1 MSGVAQGLGA
11 PAQGLG
17 AHALLMKGVVK
28 DYERSHLGRV
38 TLTRGLDGLDLEVRA
53 GEIFGLL
60 GLNGNGKTTA
70 MKTALGLLRANSGAV
85 EVFGN
90 APGSERSLRDVGYL
104 PELPYF
110 YPSMTPREA
119 LAFYGALSG
128 LRPDEVA
135 ARTGPLLARVGLA
148 EAADRAAREFSK
160 GMLQRLGLAQAVLHK
175 PRLLLLDEP
184 VSGLDPLAVHDV
196 RRLLRE
202 LNEEGVTMLL
212 ASHSISDVERLCH
225 RVGIVVRGR
234 MARLV
239 EQREWAAEPGHLEQI
254 FVETVRPAAGSRP

>member
-1 MSGVAQGLGA
+1 MTASPPSGA
-11 PAQGLG
+11 PA
-17 AHALLMKGVVK
+17 LLLKGVVK

-38 TLTRGLDGLDLEVRA
+38 TRTRGLDGLDLEVRR

-60 GLNGNGKTTA
+60 GLNGNGKTTS

-85 EVFGN
+85 SVFGRP
-90 APGSERSLRDVGYL
+90 PGSRESLHDVGYL

-119 LAFYGALSG
+119 LRFYGALSG
-128 LRPDEVA
+128 LAPEEVA
-135 ARTGPLLARVGLA
+135 ARSGPLLERVGLA
-148 EAADRAAREFSK
+148 HAADRPAKEFSK
-160 GMLQRLGLAQAVLHK
+160 GMLQRLGLAQAVLHR

-196 RRLLRE
+196 RGLLRS

-225 RVGIVVRGR
+225 RVGIVVKGR

-239 EQREWAAEPGHLEQI
+239 EQAEWAAEQGLLEKI
-254 FVETVRPAAGSRP
+254 FVETVRPSAEARP

>member
-1 MSGVAQGLGA
+1 MTA
-11 PAQGLG
+11 PA
-17 AHALLMKGVVK
+17 LLLKGVVK

-38 TLTRGLDGLDLEVRA
+38 TRTRGLDGLDLEVRA

-60 GLNGNGKTTA
+60 GLNGNGKTTS
-70 MKTALGLLRANSGAV
+70 MKTALGLLRATSGTV
-85 EVFGN
+85 EVFGR
-90 APGSERSLRDVGYL
+90 APGSEASLRDVGYL

-119 LAFYGALSG
+119 LRFYGTLSG
-128 LRPDEVA
+128 LTSADVA
-135 ARTGPLLARVGLA
+135 DRTGPLLERVGLSQ
-148 EAADRAAREFSK
+148 AADRPAKEFSK

-196 RRLLRE
+196 RQLLRS

-225 RVGIVVRGR
+225 RVGIVVKGK

-239 EQREWAAEPGHLEQI
+239 EQREWAGEPGHLEKI
-254 FVETVRPAAGSRP
+254 FVETVRP

>member
-1 MSGVAQGLGA
+1 VTA
-11 PAQGLG
+11 PA
-17 AHALLMKGVVK
+17 LLFKGVVK

-38 TLTRGLDGLDLEVRA
+38 TRTRGLDGLDLEVRS

-60 GLNGNGKTTA
+60 GLNGNGKTTT
-70 MKTALGLLRANSGAV
+70 MKTALGLLRAGAGAA
-85 EVFGN
+85 EVFGR
-90 APGSERSLRDVGYL
+90 APGSEDSLRDVGYL

-128 LRPDEVA
+128 LSREEVA
-135 ARTGPLLARVGLA
+135 ERSGPLLARVGLSA
-148 EAADRAAREFSK
+148 TADRPAKEFSK

-225 RVGIVVRGR
+225 RVGIVVKGR

-239 EQREWAAEPGHLEQI
+239 EQKEWATNPGHLETI
-254 FVETVRPAAGSRP
+254 FVETVRPSAEGRA

>member
-1 MSGVAQGLGA
+1 MTA
-11 PAQGLG
+11 PA
-17 AHALLMKGVVK
+17 LLLKGVVK

-38 TLTRGLDGLDLEVRA
+38 TRTRGLDGLDLEVRT

-60 GLNGNGKTTA
+60 GLNGNGKTTS
-70 MKTALGLLRANSGAV
+70 MKTALGLLRATSGSV
-85 EVFGN
+85 EVFGR
-90 APGSERSLRDVGYL
+90 APGSEDSLRDVGYL

-119 LAFYGALSG
+119 LRFYGTLSG
-128 LRPDEVA
+128 LGAQDVA
-135 ARTGPLLARVGLA
+135 DRTGPLLERVGLTQ
-148 EAADRAAREFSK
+148 AADRPAKEFSK

-196 RRLLRE
+196 RQLLRS
-202 LNEEGVTMLL
+202 LNDEGVTMLL

-225 RVGIVVRGR
+225 RVGIVVKGK

-239 EQREWAAEPGHLEQI
+239 DQKEWAGEPGHLEKI
-254 FVETVRPAAGSRP
+254 FVDTVRPRP

>member
-1 MSGVAQGLGA
+1 MTA
-11 PAQGLG
+11 PA
-17 AHALLMKGVVK
+17 LLLKGVVK

-38 TLTRGLDGLDLEVRA
+38 TRTRGLDGLDLEVRT

-60 GLNGNGKTTA
+60 GLNGNGKTTS
-70 MKTALGLLRANSGAV
+70 MKTALGLLRATAGTV
-85 EVFGN
+85 EVFGQT
-90 APGSERSLRDVGYL
+90 PGVGASLHDVGYL

-119 LAFYGALSG
+119 LRFYGTLSG
-128 LRPDEVA
+128 LSPADVA
-135 ARTGPLLARVGLA
+135 ERTGPLLERVGLTD
-148 EAADRAAREFSK
+148 AADRPAKEFSK

-196 RRLLRE
+196 RQLLRS

-212 ASHSISDVERLCH
+212 ASHSISDVERICH
-225 RVGIVVRGR
+225 RVGIVVKGK

-239 EQREWAAEPGHLEQI
+239 EQKEWASEPGHLEKI
-254 FVETVRPAAGSRP
+254 FVDTVRPGGRP

>member
-1 MSGVAQGLGA
+1 MTA
-11 PAQGLG
+11 PA
-17 AHALLMKGVVK
+17 LLLKGVVK

-38 TLTRGLDGLDLEVRA
+38 TLTRGLDGLDLEVRS

-60 GLNGNGKTTA
+60 GLNGNGKTTS
-70 MKTALGLLRANSGAV
+70 MKTALGLLRATSGTV
-85 EVFGN
+85 EVFGR
-90 APGSERSLRDVGYL
+90 APGSPDSLRDVGYL

-119 LAFYGALSG
+119 LRFYGTLSG
-128 LRPDEVA
+128 LSGAEVA
-135 ARTGPLLARVGLA
+135 DRTGPLLERVGLA
-148 EAADRAAREFSK
+148 DAADRPAKEFSK

-196 RRLLRE
+196 RQLLRS

-225 RVGIVVRGR
+225 RVGIVVKGK

-239 EQREWAAEPGHLEQI
+239 EQKEWVAEPGHLEKI
-254 FVETVRPAAGSRP
+254 FVDTVRPASGARR

>member
-1 MSGVAQGLGA
+1 MSAPAPRGGA
-11 PAQGLG
+11 PAPGRV
-17 AHALLMKGVVK
+17 APALLFKGVVK

-38 TLTRGLDGLDLEVRA
+38 TRTRGLDGLDLEVRG

-70 MKTALGLLRANSGAV
+70 MKTALGLLRATAGAV
-85 EVFGN
+85 EVFGR
-90 APGSERSLRDVGYL
+90 APGTADSLRDVGFL

-128 LRPDEVA
+128 LPAAEVA
-135 ARTGPLLARVGLA
+135 ARTGPLLERVGLA
-148 EAADRAAREFSK
+148 AAADRAAKEFSK
-160 GMLQRLGLAQAVLHK
+160 GMLQRLGLAQAVLHR

-196 RRLLRE
+196 RLLLRQ
-202 LNEEGVTMLL
+202 LNQEGVTMLL

-225 RVGIVVRGR
+225 RVGILVRGR
-234 MARLV
+234 LARLV
-239 EQREWAAEPGHLEQI
+239 EQRDWQAEPGRLEAI
-254 FVETVRPAAGSRP
+254 FVETVRPQAAGSA

>member
-1 MSGVAQGLGA
+1 MTASPPSGG
-11 PAQGLG
+11 P
-17 AHALLMKGVVK
+17 ALLFKGVVK

-38 TLTRGLDGLDLEVRA
+38 TRTRGLDGLDLEVRR

-70 MKTALGLLRANSGAV
+70 MKTALGLLRASSGAV
-85 EVFGN
+85 EVFGRP
-90 APGSERSLRDVGYL
+90 PGSGESLQDVGYL

-119 LAFYGALSG
+119 LRFYGALSG
-128 LRPDEVA
+128 LSPGEVA
-135 ARTGPLLARVGLA
+135 ARSGPLLERVGLA
-148 EAADRAAREFSK
+148 HASDRPAKEFSK
-160 GMLQRLGLAQAVLHK
+160 GMLQRLGLAQAVLHR

-196 RRLLRE
+196 RGLLRS

-225 RVGIVVRGR
+225 RVGIVVKGR

-239 EQREWAAEPGHLEQI
+239 EQGEWAAEPGLLEKL
-254 FVETVRPAAGSRP
+254 FVETVRPAAGAPS